1 MTKNKESSK
10 LRKILEKE
18 ERESRAEDI
27 LKKIR
32 QRETDDE
39 EKRKTSEKF
48 VEQFTKENG
57 PIKYFR
63 DQWFGT
69 KVWRDAY
76 DEGYNQAQWESED
89 EHKDLIYKLVKKLTH
104 GQS

>member
-1 MTKNKESSK
+1 MTKNNTSSK
-10 LRKILEKE
+10 LKKIIEKEEKESRAQSILEK
-18 ERESRAEDI
+18 
-27 LKKIR
+27 IR
-32 QRETDDE
+32 QQTTEDE
-39 EKRKTSEKF
+39 EKRKISEKF

-69 KVWRDAY
+69 KVWRDAES
-76 DEGYNQAQWESED
+76 EGYKQAQWESED